1 MQDASAANGE
11 VVVNKIAIALA
22 ALCALPLAASLARAQ
37 SEDVDTQRFQPRA
50 TTGGFLQSEGS
61 EVRYPVDPFSLGL
74 WLSYAHNPLI
84 VVENDDV
91 LEQIVSDQLAFDLTA
106 SYAFAEWF
114 ELGMH
119 VPLAYLAGD
128 DVSEAALGD
137 LRLLPKFRLADDRR
151 DGIGLALLADV
162 RLPTHTSNFYGGARM
177 PAFAPRL
184 LIDHRFGLSGFRA
197 GLDLGVLLREATQFR
212 NVRAASEFQGGL
224 GLGYRFDGGQSPVEL
239 MVDLRSAVGVAE
251 TDAEE
256 VGLETLAGASIDV
269 TPEWKINLGGG
280 IGLLEGFGIP
290 TARVFAGL
298 RWEPSPNDPDHDGLR
313 SATAEEAEQ
322 VPGTQQSE
330 PPADP
335 TAGDDGAADVPPNTD
350 AVDDAAREAA
360 IRGGYDAC
368 PDLPEDYDE
377 VEDEDG
383 CPEGDDDGDGVLD
396 YLDRCPDEPEMIN
409 GFQDDD
415 GCPDEGPAKIIVEE
429 GKITIL
435 ETVRFELNSSN
446 IDPESYGIMNQIA
459 LTLRKHKE
467 IERIEIGG
475 HTDSTG
481 PRDLNIRLSHARARS
496 VRNYLLARGIP
507 PGRLSARGYGPDR
520 PLADNESDDG
530 RARNRRVE
538 FIVVH

>member
-1 MQDASAANGE
+1 
-11 VVVNKIAIALA
+11 VNVLLTRLA
-22 ALCALPLAASLARAQ
+22 ALGALLLVSSLARAQ

-91 LEQIVSDQLAFDLTA
+91 LEQIVSDQVAFDLTA

-128 DVSEAALGD
+128 DVSEAGLGD
-137 LRLLPKFRLADDRR
+137 LRLLPKFRLSDDRR
-151 DGIGLALLADV
+151 DGIGLALLADL

-184 LIDHRFGLSGFRA
+184 IIDHRFGLSGFRA
-197 GLDLGVLLREATQFR
+197 GLDLGMLLRKETQFR
-212 NVRAASEFQGGL
+212 NVTAASEFQAGL

-269 TPEWKINLGGG
+269 TPEWKINVGGG
-280 IGLLEGFGIP
+280 LGLLEGFGIP

-313 SATAEEAEQ
+313 SATPED
-322 VPGTQQSE
+322 GQQD
-330 PPADP
+330 PLAQQPADGATQ
-335 TAGDDGAADVPPNTD
+335 TADETAEAPPNTD

-368 PDLPEDYDE
+368 PDLPEDYDD

-396 YLDRCPDEPEMIN
+396 YLDRCPDEPEAIN
-409 GFQDDD
+409 GFEDDD

-446 IDPESYGIMNQIA
+446 IDQSSFGIMNQIA
-459 LTLRKHKE
+459 LTLRKHRE
-467 IERIEIGG
+467 IDRIEIGG

-481 PRDLNIRLSHARARS
+481 PRDFNIRLSHARARS

-520 PLADNESDDG
+520 PLEDNESEEG

>member
-1 MQDASAANGE
+1 
-11 VVVNKIAIALA
+11 
-22 ALCALPLAASLARAQ
+22 
-37 SEDVDTQRFQPRA
+37 
-50 TTGGFLQSEGS
+50 
-61 EVRYPVDPFSLGL
+61 
-74 WLSYAHNPLI
+74 
-84 VVENDDV
+84 V
-91 LEQIVSDQLAFDLTA
+91 LEEIVSTQLAFDLTA
-106 SYAFAEWF
+106 SYAFAGWF
-114 ELGMH
+114 ELGLH
-119 VPLAYLAGD
+119 VPLAYLDGDAG
-128 DVSEAALGD
+128 SEAALGD
-137 LRLLPKFRLADDRR
+137 LRLLPKFRLSDDLR
-151 DGIGLALLADV
+151 DGIGIAVLADL

-184 LIDHRFGLSGFRA
+184 LIDHHFGLSGFRA
-197 GLDLGVLLREATQFR
+197 GLDLGVLLRKETQFR
-212 NVRAASEFQGGL
+212 NVSAASEVQAGL

-239 MVDLRSAVGVAE
+239 MLDLRSAIGIAE

-256 VGLETLAGASIDV
+256 VGLETLAGASIDA
-269 TPEWKINLGGG
+269 TPEWKIHFGGG
-280 IGLLEGFGIP
+280 LGLLEGFGIP

-313 SATAEEAEQ
+313 SATPDDREQ
-322 VPGTQQSE
+322 DPLAPQ
-330 PPADP
+330 PADD
-335 TAGDDGAADVPPNTD
+335 AANAVGDEGASEPPNTD
-350 AVDDAAREAA
+350 AVDDAARAAA

-383 CPEGDDDGDGVLD
+383 CPEGDEDGDGVLD
-396 YLDRCPDEPEMIN
+396 YLDRCPDEPETIN
-409 GFQDDD
+409 GFEDDD
-415 GCPDEGPAKIIVEE
+415 GCEDEGPAKIIVEE

-446 IDPESYGIMNQIA
+446 IDRSSHGIMNQIA
-459 LTLRKHKE
+459 LTLRKHRE

-520 PLADNESDDG
+520 PLDDNETDDG

>member
-1 MQDASAANGE
+1 VHVKTLALRTAT
-11 VVVNKIAIALA
+11 LA
-22 ALCALPLAASLARAQ
+22 AVLFAAQAARAQ
-37 SEDVDTQRFQPRA
+37 SEDVDTQRFAPRA

-61 EVRYPVDPFSLGL
+61 DVRYPVDPFSLGL

-84 VVENDDV
+84 AVENDEV
-91 LEQIVSDQLAFDLTA
+91 LEQIVSDQVAFDLTA

-128 DVSEAALGD
+128 DVSEAGLGD
-137 LRLLPKFRLADDRR
+137 LRLLPKFRLSDDRR
-151 DGIGLALLADV
+151 AGIGVALITDL

-184 LIDHRFGLSGFRA
+184 IIDHRFGLSGFRA
-197 GLDLGVLLREATQFR
+197 GLDLGVLLRKETQFR
-212 NVRAASEFQGGL
+212 NVSAASELQAGL
-224 GLGYRFDGGQSPVEL
+224 GLGYRFAGGQSPVEL
-239 MVDLRSAVGVAE
+239 MVDLRSAVGMAQ

-280 IGLLEGFGIP
+280 LGVLEGFGVP

-313 SATAEEAEQ
+313 SATREDDGQDALA
-322 VPGTQQSE
+322 QQ
-330 PPADP
+330 PQ
-335 TAGDDGAADVPPNTD
+335 DGAAPAQGDEAAEAPPNTD

-368 PDLPEDYDE
+368 PDLPEDYDD

-383 CPEGDDDGDGVLD
+383 CPEGDEDGDGVLD
-396 YLDRCPDEPEMIN
+396 YLDRCPDEPETIN
-409 GFQDDD
+409 GFEDDD
-415 GCPDEGPAKIIVEE
+415 GCADEGPAKIIVEE

-446 IDPESYGIMNQIA
+446 IDPASYGIMNQIA
-459 LTLRKHKE
+459 LTLRKHRE

-481 PRDLNIRLSHARARS
+481 PRDFNIRLSHARARS

-520 PLADNESDDG
+520 PLEDNASEDG

-538 FIVVH
+538 FVVVH